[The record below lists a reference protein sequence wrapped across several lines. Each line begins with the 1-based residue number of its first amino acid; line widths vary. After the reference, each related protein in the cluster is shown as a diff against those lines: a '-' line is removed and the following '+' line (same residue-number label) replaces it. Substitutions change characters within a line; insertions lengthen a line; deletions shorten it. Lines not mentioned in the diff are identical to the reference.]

1 MTSIA
6 SRSGFIMLAVIALFA
21 TFASKVL
28 AADAINITLSPSWGD
43 PEFSQYEAL
52 HQTSEWRYSRD
63 NATLII
69 TKAQC
74 PQCKAISQQDIAEH
88 NQTDATA
95 VMLQHKAGPAMLRL
109 SSSPKGQLL
118 RTFQLNSAG
127 IHYQFQLGIN
137 NTMPLAESFA
147 LEQEFLVMI
156 NRFTM
161 D

>member
-6 SRSGFIMLAVIALFA
+6 SRIGFAMLAVPALF
-21 TFASKVL
+21 TCFANKVL
-28 AADAINITLSPSWGD
+28 AADTINLAVASSWGE
-43 PEFSQYEAL
+43 PEFSRYEAL
-52 HQTSEWRYSRD
+52 NQTSEWRYSRD

-74 PQCKAISQQDIAEH
+74 QQCKAISQQDIAEH

-118 RTFQLNSAG
+118 RTFQLNSTG
-127 IHYQFQLGIN
+127 THYQFQLGIN
-137 NTMPLAESFA
+137 NTMPVAESFV
-147 LEQEFLVMI
+147 LEQEFLAMI
-156 NRFTM
+156 NRFTAE
-161 D
+161 